1 MTSSSILLC
10 LEISIM
16 FSFIKNKSTSLIFFC
31 FYIPGAMA
39 ADVYDK
45 QGNRIA
51 VNGEIES
58 KLMNSKDKDQ
68 DGNEIKV
75 KLGLELDSQFTDS
88 ASGFAK
94 FEHEIEL
101 HGAEGDKSNES
112 KNNLAF
118 AGLKYVTHHIHY
130 GRNYGVIYDVAA
142 YTDGL
147 SLFDGDFFSDSDIST
162 TKEASNLLTYRQTDF
177 FNLVKGLNFALQYQG
192 KNSHDEVQHQNG
204 EGWGASVSYHFTDNL
219 QATLAYF
226 YSNRTQQQQQI
237 RPGKSA
243 EIWAMGFNYD
253 AEPVKFAGLY
263 SESRNIHF
271 HEVDDNVVIFGKVST
286 LELLSSYTFA
296 SGLEPGVAYF
306 YSRANKQ
313 VDVVNYLNIFTNY
326 NFNDNFKAYAA
337 YKVNLLRNSQ
347 RGNELEI
354 ARDNVIGV
362 GMTYSF

>member
-1 MTSSSILLC
+1 
-10 LEISIM
+10 
-16 FSFIKNKSTSLIFFC
+16 
-31 FYIPGAMA
+31 MA
-39 ADVYDK
+39 VDIYDK
-45 QGNRIA
+45 QGSRIA

-58 KLMNSKDKDQ
+58 KLMSSKDQDQ

-75 KLGLELDSQFTDS
+75 KLGLELESQLTDS

-94 FEHEIEL
+94 FEHETEL
-101 HGAEGDKSNES
+101 HGGEGDKSNES

-118 AGLKYVTHHIHY
+118 AGLKYDTHHIDF
-130 GRNYGVIYDVAA
+130 GRNYGVIFDVAS

-147 SLFDGDFFSDSDIST
+147 PFFEGDFFSDSDIST

-192 KNSHDEVQHQNG
+192 KNSNNDEVQHQNG
-204 EGWGASVSYHFTDNL
+204 EGWGASVSYNFSDNL
-219 QATLAYF
+219 QATMAYF
-226 YSNRTQQQQQI
+226 HSKRTQQQQI

-243 EIWAMGFNYD
+243 EIWAVGFNYD

-263 SESRNIHF
+263 SESRNIHS

-286 LELLSSYTFA
+286 IELLTSYTFA

-306 YSRANKQ
+306 YSRADKA

-347 RGNELEI
+347 LGNELEL
-354 ARDNVIGV
+354 ARDNVIGI

>member
-1 MTSSSILLC
+1 
-10 LEISIM
+10 M
-16 FSFIKNKSTSLIFFC
+16 FSFRKNKSASLIFFC

-39 ADVYDK
+39 VDIYDK
-45 QGNRIA
+45 QGSRIA

-58 KLMNSKDKDQ
+58 KLMSSKDQDQ

-75 KLGLELDSQFTDS
+75 KLGLELESQLTDS

-94 FEHEIEL
+94 FEHETEL
-101 HGAEGDKSNES
+101 HGGEGDKSNES

-118 AGLKYVTHHIHY
+118 AGLKYDTHHIDF
-130 GRNYGVIYDVAA
+130 GRNYGVIFDVAS

-147 SLFDGDFFSDSDIST
+147 PFFEGDFFSDSDIST

-192 KNSHDEVQHQNG
+192 KNSNNDEVQHQNG
-204 EGWGASVSYHFTDNL
+204 EGWGASVSYNFSDNL
-219 QATLAYF
+219 QATMAYF
-226 YSNRTQQQQQI
+226 HSKRTQQQQI

-243 EIWAMGFNYD
+243 EIWAVGFNYD

-263 SESRNIHF
+263 SESRNIHS

-286 LELLSSYTFA
+286 IELLTSYTFA

-306 YSRANKQ
+306 YSRADKA

-347 RGNELEI
+347 LGNELEL
-354 ARDNVIGV
+354 ARDNVIGI

>member
-1 MTSSSILLC
+1 
-10 LEISIM
+10 M
-16 FSFIKNKSTSLIFFC
+16 FSFRKNKSASLIFFC

-39 ADVYDK
+39 VDIYDK
-45 QGNRIA
+45 QGSRIA

-58 KLMNSKDKDQ
+58 KLMSSKDQDQ

-75 KLGLELDSQFTDS
+75 KLGLELESQLTDS

-94 FEHEIEL
+94 FEHETEL
-101 HGAEGDKSNES
+101 HGGEGDKSNES

-118 AGLKYVTHHIHY
+118 AGLKYDTHHIDF
-130 GRNYGVIYDVAA
+130 GRNYGVIFDVAS

-147 SLFDGDFFSDSDIST
+147 PFFEGDFFSDSDIST

-192 KNSHDEVQHQNG
+192 KNSNNDEVQHQNG
-204 EGWGASVSYHFTDNL
+204 EGWGASVSYNFSDNL
-219 QATLAYF
+219 QATMAYF
-226 YSNRTQQQQQI
+226 HSKRIQQQQQI

-243 EIWAMGFNYD
+243 EIWAVGFNYD

-263 SESRNIHF
+263 SESRNIHS

-286 LELLSSYTFA
+286 IELLTSYTFA

-306 YSRANKQ
+306 YSRADKA

-347 RGNELEI
+347 LGNELEL
-354 ARDNVIGV
+354 ARDNVIGI

>member
-1 MTSSSILLC
+1 
-10 LEISIM
+10 M
-16 FSFIKNKSTSLIFFC
+16 FSFRKNKSASLIFFC

-39 ADVYDK
+39 VDIYDK
-45 QGNRIA
+45 QGSRIT

-58 KLMNSKDKDQ
+58 KLMSSKDQDQ

-75 KLGLELDSQFTDS
+75 KLGLELESQLTDS

-94 FEHEIEL
+94 FEHETEL
-101 HGAEGDKSNES
+101 HGGEGDKSNES

-118 AGLKYVTHHIHY
+118 AGLKYDTHHIDF
-130 GRNYGVIYDVAA
+130 GRNYGVIFDVAS

-147 SLFDGDFFSDSDIST
+147 PLFEGDFFSDSDIST

-192 KNSHDEVQHQNG
+192 KNSNNDEVQHQNG
-204 EGWGASVSYHFTDNL
+204 EGWGASVSYNFSDNL
-219 QATLAYF
+219 QATMAYF
-226 YSNRTQQQQQI
+226 HSKRTQQQQQI

-243 EIWAMGFNYD
+243 EIWAVGFNYD

-263 SESRNIHF
+263 SESRNIHS

-286 LELLSSYTFA
+286 IELLTSYTFA

-306 YSRANKQ
+306 YSRADKA

-347 RGNELEI
+347 LGNELEL
-354 ARDNVIGV
+354 ARDNVIGI